1 MASPMFWFVLFA
13 VLPLTFELFSWA
25 LGKWYQGRLIA
36 ALDVREKQEG
46 SVLENESIVSTAN
59 QMTRMG
65 AASSTL
71 LHVSICVGPSIG
83 QVFFMWIKSILVGDN
98 NPTMSCLTTAVGKS
112 FTVSNSKQKR
122 LIAPVSSMFE
132 SKPLLSQ
139 PPGTMK
145 TRRLPL
151 NSWHSPQACARE
163 PHSHSS

>member
-36 ALDVREKQEG
+36 ALDVREKQDG

-59 QMTRMG
+59 PMTRMG

-83 QVFFMWIKSILVGDN
+83 QVFFMWVKSIFGGRQQSYDVVLDYGRREVLYRLQQQAKALDCTSVINVRIETSVVSTSRN
-98 NPTMSCLTTAVGKS
+98 NEDKTTSVEFLAFATGLRS
-112 FTVSNSKQKR
+112 
-122 LIAPVSSMFE
+122 
-132 SKPLLSQ
+132 
-139 PPGTMK
+139 
-145 TRRLPL
+145 
-151 NSWHSPQACARE
+151 
-163 PHSHSS
+163 